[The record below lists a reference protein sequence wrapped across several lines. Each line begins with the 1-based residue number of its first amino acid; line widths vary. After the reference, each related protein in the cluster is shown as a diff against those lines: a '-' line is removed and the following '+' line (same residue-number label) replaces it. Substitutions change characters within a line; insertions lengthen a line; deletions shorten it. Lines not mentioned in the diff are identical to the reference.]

1 MSVEFKS
8 VLSVVLLTCFI
19 GVVDYET
26 GRVLNFF
33 LFYFAPVIL
42 AAWFLGLSGAMVTS
56 IVCSGVWF
64 AADYLSARDY
74 PSHGIAVWNTM
85 IRMSAFMMM
94 GASTSK
100 IRVLIDRERELSE
113 RLGRTLAELKVLEGL
128 VPICAAC
135 KSIRDE
141 NNQWHVLEA
150 YITDH
155 TNAQFTHG
163 LCPKCTKKILEE
175 AGLSGP
181 SHKTETSSDSS

>member
-19 GVVDYET
+19 GFVDYET